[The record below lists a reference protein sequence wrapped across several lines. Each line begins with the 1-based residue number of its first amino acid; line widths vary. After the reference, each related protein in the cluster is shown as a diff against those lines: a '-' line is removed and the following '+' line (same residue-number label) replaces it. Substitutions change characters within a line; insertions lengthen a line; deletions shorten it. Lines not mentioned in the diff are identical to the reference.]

1 MELIGTTHKYN
12 NIFIPTLLIIQW
24 SQDCQVMLM
33 AFADFNTLYIQS
45 IYTYFDKLFVY
56 LETSTSHWHKS
67 IANLAK
73 RIHNVSRETVVYV
86 LFIGRVN
93 SMAWCA
99 GTLLALHRQNEE
111 RVEIQRKIIYKY
123 IEKNKNKTTD
133 AIWQQHTC
141 PHWAGCHGTMHMYM
155 RKLFRTT
162 WQIGWKFPCT
172 WRTTHRDNKD
182 ILTWYSS
189 SVGVHMQPI

>member
-1 MELIGTTHKYN
+1 M
-12 NIFIPTLLIIQW
+12 
-24 SQDCQVMLM
+24 
-33 AFADFNTLYIQS
+33 LYIQS
-45 IYTYFDKLFVY
+45 IYTYFDKVFVY
-56 LETSTSHWHKS
+56 LET
-67 IANLAK
+67 LAQVIG
-73 RIHNVSRETVVYV
+73 IHPLQTLQKEYTMCH
-86 LFIGRVN
+86 GRLLCTFFSLAVN
-93 SMAWCA
+93 KMAWGA

-123 IEKNKNKTTD
+123 IENKKNKTTTD

-172 WRTTHRDNKD
+172 WRTTHRDNKH